1 MGTRLTIV
9 CSFVALALP
18 APAYAVVGGQSV
30 QSGRYSFVVAVGDAK
45 GSDCGGTLIAPS
57 VVLTAAHC
65 VDENAGDPAK
75 LRVVVGSPTINS
87 APTVMSDCGLPHPLF
102 RADTMHYDA
111 ALLILEHPVTG
122 VRTIEMADSS
132 PLAGATVSAAGW
144 GETTEHAAT
153 LPDHLRSVV
162 LEVATKRAC
171 GRGNSRI
178 PGGYFTPS
186 MMCAGNPG
194 RDTCSGDS
202 GGPLVGTSHGHTV
215 AGRDHELRHRLRTGR
230 ASRRLHPRALHPR
243 LGARPD
249 RPLAARRG
257 VRAHFRMIV
266 VPGAAGSVCSRSP
279 GRAIS

>member
-30 QSGRYSFVVAVGDAK
+30 ENGRYSFAVAVGDAK
-45 GSDCGGTLIAPS
+45 GADCGGTLIAPS

-87 APTVMSDCGLPHPLF
+87 APTVLVTAVYVHPLF

-162 LEVATKRAC
+162 LKVATKRAC
-171 GRGNSRI
+171 GHGNGKI

-215 AGRDHELRHRLRTGR
+215 LVGITSFGTGCARAG
-230 ASRRLHPRALHPR
+230 HPGVYTRVPSIRGWAL
-243 LGARPD
+243 GQIARSLP
-249 RPLAARRG
+249 AA
-257 VRAHFRMIV
+257 A
-266 VPGAAGSVCSRSP
+266 
-279 GRAIS
+279 